1 MLQNLSRRGLVLF
14 GALIVQSQAY
24 SQAPMPNITIN
35 PARLQASVSF
45 KTQQFKPTD
54 CAIVES
60 CVSGSGKRS
69 MLKFDVQTPNIG
81 DADLYLGNPADH
93 PELFIYSP
101 CHGHYHL
108 LGYAIYEL
116 LKLDSTPVKVGGNAV
131 VGHKQAFCLEDLS
144 QVDPSAGPAK
154 YTCSNQG
161 ISVGWSDV
169 YGSYLDCQWIDITG
183 VAPGGY
189 LLRVTINGGLYGN
202 HVFAESNYADN
213 VATVPVTIPKRFQ

>member
-1 MLQNLSRRGLVLF
+1 MLQNFSRRGLVLF

-93 PELFIYSP
+93 PELFIYSA

-183 VAPGGY
+183 VPSGRYVLEVQINPA
-189 LLRVTINGGLYGN
+189 RVIREGN
-202 HVFAESNYADN
+202 YSNN
-213 VATVPVTIPKRFQ
+213 VGRSEVTVP